1 MRYDILIGQEHVSSR
16 IVKTRQEYEIL
27 TLVYEFMSSFPL
39 SLALEYFV
47 FLLLEIELPLQSGNF
62 GQRYTVHVSV

>member
-27 TLVYEFMSSFPL
+27 TLVYEFVSIEPRFGIFCLSPPGDWAPL
-39 SLALEYFV
+39 AV
-47 FLLLEIELPLQSGNF
+47 W
-62 GQRYTVHVSV
+62 